1 MSKDAHTVDGEAGT
15 DRTEEIEAQEEGF
28 SGGTSRS
35 AVAKSASGPATRLA
49 AAAGV
54 AAIAAGGAVAAGSEL
69 LGEAEDPTTGP
80 PSDQAAELLFTA
92 VPALEA
98 LEDLLPDP
106 PGAES
111 DTADSTAGDTGRL
124 RFEVVESPLVAAA
137 AGGATALVRPR
148 GVGAVAVAVESD
160 GSSPPRGRTDGR
172 SSQRRPERVEDPSEE
187 SSRERPGGPRSGV
200 LGAPETSGGPEKPTP
215 GDAEPDVANG
225 MENPDPTATPDASTP
240 DANAP
245 EPETSATPDT
255 QVPGATPESPGPEAT
270 DPSAAQPPE
279 SSSTAP
285 EPGAESP

>member
-1 MSKDAHTVDGEAGT
+1 MK
-15 DRTEEIEAQEEGF
+15 
-28 SGGTSRS
+28 
-35 AVAKSASGPATRLA
+35 LA

-80 PSDQAAELLFTA
+80 PRDQATELLFTA

-124 RFEVVESPLVAAA
+124 RIEVVESPLVAAA
-137 AGGATALVRPR
+137 VGGATAPMRPR
-148 GVGAVAVAVESD
+148 GVGAVAVESD
-160 GSSPPRGRTDGR
+160 GSSPARGRTEGR

-215 GDAEPDVANG
+215 GDPEPEVASG
-225 MENPDPTATPDASTP
+225 VESPDPTGTP
-240 DANAP
+240 DANTP

-255 QVPGATPESPGPEAT
+255 GVPGATAESPGPEAT

-285 EPGAESP
+285 EPAAESP

>member
-1 MSKDAHTVDGEAGT
+1 VSKDAHTVDGEAGT

-69 LGEAEDPTTGP
+69 LGEAEDPT
-80 PSDQAAELLFTA
+80 
-92 VPALEA
+92 
-98 LEDLLPDP
+98 
-106 PGAES
+106 
-111 DTADSTAGDTGRL
+111 TADSTAGDTGRL

-215 GDAEPDVANG
+215 GDPERDVASG
-225 MENPDPTATPDASTP
+225 MENPDPTGTPDASTP

-255 QVPGATPESPGPEAT
+255 RVPGATPESPGPEAT

-285 EPGAESP
+285 EPGAESSP

>member
-35 AVAKSASGPATRLA
+35 AVARSASGPATKLA
-49 AAAGV
+49 AAAGI

-80 PSDQAAELLFTA
+80 PRDQATELLFTA

-124 RFEVVESPLVAAA
+124 RIEVVESPLVAAA
-137 AGGATALVRPR
+137 VGGATAPMRPR
-148 GVGAVAVAVESD
+148 GVGAVAVESD
-160 GSSPPRGRTDGR
+160 GSSPARGRTEGR

-215 GDAEPDVANG
+215 GDPEPEVASG
-225 MENPDPTATPDASTP
+225 VESPDPTGTP
-240 DANAP
+240 DANTPDANP
-245 EPETSATPDT
+245 REPEASATPDT
-255 QVPGATPESPGPEAT
+255 QAPGATPETPGPEVT
-270 DPSAAQPPE
+270 DPSAAKPPA
-279 SSSTAP
+279 SSSTTAP
-285 EPGAESP
+285 EPAAESP

>member
-1 MSKDAHTVDGEAGT
+1 
-15 DRTEEIEAQEEGF
+15 
-28 SGGTSRS
+28 
-35 AVAKSASGPATRLA
+35 
-49 AAAGV
+49 
-54 AAIAAGGAVAAGSEL
+54 
-69 LGEAEDPTTGP
+69 
-80 PSDQAAELLFTA
+80 

-111 DTADSTAGDTGRL
+111 DTADSTAGDSGRL

-137 AGGATALVRPR
+137 AGGAIAPMRPR
-148 GVGAVAVAVESD
+148 GVGAVAVAVAVESD
-160 GSSPPRGRTDGR
+160 GSSPARGRTEGR

-187 SSRERPGGPRSGV
+187 SSRERPGGPRPGV

-225 MENPDPTATPDASTP
+225 MENPDPTATPDANTP

-245 EPETSATPDT
+245 EPKTSATPDT
-255 QVPGATPESPGPEAT
+255 GVPGARPESPGPEAT

>member
-1 MSKDAHTVDGEAGT
+1 MSKDAHTVDGEAAPH
-15 DRTEEIEAQEEGF
+15 RTEEVETPEEGS
-28 SGGTSRS
+28 SGGATPD
-35 AVAKSASGPATRLA
+35 AVARSASGPATKLA
-49 AAAGV
+49 AAAGI

-69 LGEAEDPTTGP
+69 LGEAEDPTTEP

-106 PGAES
+106 PETDS
-111 DTADSTAGDTGRL
+111 DTADSTAGDTSRL

-137 AGGATALVRPR
+137 AGGIAPMRPR

-160 GSSPPRGRTDGR
+160 GSSPARGRTEGR

-187 SSRERPGGPRSGV
+187 SSRKRPGPPRSGV
-200 LGAPETSGGPEKPTP
+200 LDAPETSGGPEKPTP
-215 GDAEPDVANG
+215 GNPEPDVAGG
-225 MENPDPTATPDASTP
+225 MESPDPTGTP
-240 DANAP
+240 DANTPGANA
-245 EPETSATPDT
+245 PETSATPDT
-255 QVPGATPESPGPEAT
+255 GVPGATPESPGPEAT

>member
-1 MSKDAHTVDGEAGT
+1 MSKDVHTVDGEAGT

-54 AAIAAGGAVAAGSEL
+54 AAIVAGGAVAAGGEL
-69 LGEAEDPTTGP
+69 LGEAEDPTTEP

-111 DTADSTAGDTGRL
+111 DTADSTAGDSGRL

-137 AGGATALVRPR
+137 AGGAIAPMRPR
-148 GVGAVAVAVESD
+148 GVGAVAVASD
-160 GSSPPRGRTDGR
+160 GSSPPRGRTEGR

-215 GDAEPDVANG
+215 GDPEPEVASG
-225 MENPDPTATPDASTP
+225 VESPDPTGTP
-240 DANAP
+240 DANTPDANPP
-245 EPETSATPDT
+245 EPEASATPDT
-255 QVPGATPESPGPEAT
+255 QAPGATPETPGPEVT
-270 DPSAAQPPE
+270 DPSAAKPPA
-279 SSSTAP
+279 SSSTTAP
-285 EPGAESP
+285 ESGAESP

>member
-15 DRTEEIEAQEEGF
+15 DRSEAIEAPEEGS
-28 SGGTSRS
+28 SGASARS
-35 AVAKSASGPATRLA
+35 EVAKSASGPAKKLA

-54 AAIAAGGAVAAGSEL
+54 AAMAAGGAVAAGDEL
-69 LGEAEDPTTGP
+69 LGEAEDPTAGP
-80 PSDQAAELLFTA
+80 PRDQAAELLFTA

-215 GDAEPDVANG
+215 GDPERDVASG
-225 MENPDPTATPDASTP
+225 MENPDPTGTPDASTP

-255 QVPGATPESPGPEAT
+255 RVPGATPESPGPEAT